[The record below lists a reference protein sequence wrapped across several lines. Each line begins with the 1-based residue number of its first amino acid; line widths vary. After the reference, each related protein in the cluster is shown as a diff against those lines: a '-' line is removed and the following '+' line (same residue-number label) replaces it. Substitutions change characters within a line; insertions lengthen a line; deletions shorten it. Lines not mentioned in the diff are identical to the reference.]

1 MLAVPVVSLFSL
13 YTVATA
19 SSEAQAQVDT
29 SVVRSKLSA
38 TPTPAASSESASST
52 SVLRIRCDGD
62 YYGRNL
68 NVASCREVFS
78 FMPKSDVQTVFA
90 ERRTGVPYDVPLPW
104 RTMSSQ

>member
-1 MLAVPVVSLFSL
+1 MLTVPVVSLFFL
-13 YTVATA
+13 YTVPTA
-19 SSEAQAQVDT
+19 SSEAPAQVDIRA
-29 SVVRSKLSA
+29 VQSKLSA
-38 TPTPAASSESASST
+38 TPTPTTSSEPASST